1 MCVDGCEY
9 IRVAW
14 GWLLP
19 TPNCET
25 NCETSTPVDSES
37 VAPKMAELLQ
47 FYW

>member
-1 MCVDGCEY
+1 MAVY
-9 IRVAW
+9 IYV
-14 GWLLP
+14 GTP
-19 TPNCET
+19 TGPSPAPYCET